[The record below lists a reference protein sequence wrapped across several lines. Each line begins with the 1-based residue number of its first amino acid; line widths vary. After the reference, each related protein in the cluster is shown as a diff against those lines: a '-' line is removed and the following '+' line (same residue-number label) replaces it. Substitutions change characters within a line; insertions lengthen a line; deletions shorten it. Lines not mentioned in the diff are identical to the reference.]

1 MPKTYNDLYI
11 DVRNALREDGSP
23 FPAAEA
29 RMLVA
34 RAADKTTEK
43 LVRDFRLYV
52 TDELEDK
59 VRELLRRRLKGEPVA
74 YITGEWE
81 FMGLPMEVSP
91 AVLIP
96 RIDTETLAQTAID
109 YLTGRKMDARVLDLC
124 SGTGCIGCAIA
135 HALPQS
141 RVVLSDVSPEAMA
154 IARRNTAKNDLQG
167 RVSFMDA
174 DVTKLPPLMTG
185 SFDLVVSNP
194 PYIPTMEILTL
205 DASVRDSLF
214 VPQRPVYTKVRD
226 AAPALYG
233 LHASVSNSLV
243 ADGCFVE
250 GTVRNSILFRDV
262 RVAKGAVVENSIV
275 MQATAIG
282 ENATLDHVV
291 LDKGVIIRAGRT
303 LNGYDSFPI
312 IVRKNQTV

>member
-29 RMLVA
+29 RILVA
-34 RAADKTTEK
+34 AAAGKTTEK

-52 TDELEDK
+52 TDELAQR
-59 VRELLRRRLKGEPVA
+59 VSHLLGRRLRGEPVA

-124 SGTGCIGCAIA
+124 SGSGCIGCAIA
-135 HALPQS
+135 AALPQS
-141 RVVLSDVSPEAMA
+141 RVTLCDISPEAMVL
-154 IARRNTAKNDLQG
+154 ARRNVERNGLQG
-167 RVSFMDA
+167 RVSYLEA
-174 DVTKLPPLMTG
+174 DVTAPPPLMIG

-194 PYIPTMEILTL
+194 PYIPTIEILTL
-205 DASVRDSLF
+205 DPSVRDYE
-214 VPQRPVYTKVRD
+214 PVWALDGGEDGLDFYRIITKNWRGVVRSGGALMFEVGEEQAERVKDLMRLGGFHDAEAVRD
-226 AAPALYG
+226 TRG
-233 LHASVSNSLV
+233 V
-243 ADGCFVE
+243 D
-250 GTVRNSILFRDV
+250 
-262 RVAKGAVVENSIV
+262 RVV
-275 MQATAIG
+275 TAR
-282 ENATLDHVV
+282 L
-291 LDKGVIIRAGRT
+291 
-303 LNGYDSFPI
+303 
-312 IVRKNQTV
+312 